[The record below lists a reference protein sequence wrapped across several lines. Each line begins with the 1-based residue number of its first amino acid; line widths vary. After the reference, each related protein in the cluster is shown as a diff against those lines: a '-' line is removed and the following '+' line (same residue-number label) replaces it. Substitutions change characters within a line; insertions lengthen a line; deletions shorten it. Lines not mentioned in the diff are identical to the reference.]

1 MVFPLSLILVA
12 YVIGV
17 GAVLLYSLFNLYH
30 LLRYGTP
37 SGLMLVLSAGYLAVL
52 LVILLA
58 SWLLLAPIDWRSGVE
73 FLSGPLPFTQGPTPT
88 DEY

>member
-1 MVFPLSLILVA
+1 MTFPLALILVA

-17 GAVLLYSLFNLYH
+17 GVTLLYSLFNLYH

-37 SGLMLVLSAGYLAVL
+37 SGLMLVLSAGYLAGV

-58 SWLLLAPIDWRSGVE
+58 SWVLLAPIDWRSS
-73 FLSGPLPFTQGPTPT
+73 LSLFPEPVPFTV
-88 DEY
+88 E

>member
-17 GAVLLYSLFNLYH
+17 GVLLLYSLFNLYH

-52 LVILLA
+52 LVILLG
-58 SWLLLAPIDWRSGVE
+58 SWLLLAPIDWRSGID
-73 FLSGPLPFTQGPTPT
+73 LLQGTPPFTT
-88 DEY
+88 E